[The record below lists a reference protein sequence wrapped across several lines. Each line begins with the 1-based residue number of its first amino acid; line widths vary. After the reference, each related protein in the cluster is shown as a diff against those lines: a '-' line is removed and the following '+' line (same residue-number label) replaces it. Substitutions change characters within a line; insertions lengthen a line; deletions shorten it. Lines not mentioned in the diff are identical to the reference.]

1 MDEILSKLND
11 FDWLYADKDPKALAI
26 LEERIAKA
34 SAHENRTITYSDLVR
49 GVEFNL
55 PDGSVYEITDFQNYG
70 FDSRLIGDYLGYICK
85 RSYERAGFMA
95 SAAVVMKEEGI
106 PSPPFFGFMTKLGLL
121 KSPNDDRATEVWV
134 KELDK
139 AHQYYKSN

>member
-1 MDEILSKLND
+1 
-11 FDWLYADKDPKALAI
+11 
-26 LEERIAKA
+26 
-34 SAHENRTITYSDLVR
+34 
-49 GVEFNL
+49 
-55 PDGSVYEITDFQNYG
+55 
-70 FDSRLIGDYLGYICK
+70 
-85 RSYERAGFMA
+85 MA

-106 PSPPFFGFMTKLGLL
+106 PSAPFFGFMTKLGLL

>member
-1 MDEILSKLND
+1 MDEILRKLNE
-11 FDWLYADKDPKALAI
+11 FNWLYADKDPQALAI

-55 PDGSVYEITDFQNYG
+55 PDGSVYEICDFQNYG
-70 FDSRLIGDYLGYICK
+70 FDSRLIGDYLAYICK

-121 KSPNDDRATEVWV
+121 KSPNDDRATELWV